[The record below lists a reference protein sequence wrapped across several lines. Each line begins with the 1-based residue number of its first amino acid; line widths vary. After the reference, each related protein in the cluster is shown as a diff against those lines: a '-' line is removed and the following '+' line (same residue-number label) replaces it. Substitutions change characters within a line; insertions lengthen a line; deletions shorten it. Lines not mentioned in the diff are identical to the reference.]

1 MLGFVGKKGGKTA
14 GVGERGWDDGQ
25 KEGGCMDCKAKF
37 KYVRGGLYHR
47 NVCTKNE
54 SVHGLRFL

>member
-1 MLGFVGKKGGKTA
+1 MERKGAKPQGSGKGDGMMVKRRE
-14 GVGERGWDDGQ
+14 VVWIVRLILNMEGEG
-25 KEGGCMDCKAKF
+25 
-37 KYVRGGLYHR
+37 GGLYHR